1 LLRCY
6 QENLKKF
13 KHNHS
18 KWEDLLDVKF
28 SMPQKTPKEPEK
40 KNEEDEEESNEL
52 PVDNYEDSKVVYNP
66 VEGINS

>member
-1 LLRCY
+1 
-6 QENLKKF
+6 
-13 KHNHS
+13 
-18 KWEDLLDVKF
+18 
-28 SMPQKTPKEPEK
+28 MPQKTPKEPEK